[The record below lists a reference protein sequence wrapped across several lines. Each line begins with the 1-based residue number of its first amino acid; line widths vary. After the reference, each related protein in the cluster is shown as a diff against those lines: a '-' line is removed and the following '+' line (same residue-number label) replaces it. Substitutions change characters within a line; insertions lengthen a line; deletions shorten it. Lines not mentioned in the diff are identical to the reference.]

1 MGSPFVVRGPFAKK
15 RVNHGVYL
23 SAMLRIGLTGGIGS
37 GKSTV
42 AKIFEVLGI
51 PVYYA
56 DAASRRLMNEEPE
69 LVKEIIRHF
78 GDKSYIEGKLN
89 RPYIASIVFNNAEK
103 LALLNAISHPATIE
117 DANKWMQQQTTPY
130 IIKEAALIFE
140 SGSAEHLD
148 AVIGVYAPAPL
159 RIKRTMDRDQV
170 TQEEVKKRME
180 RQINEE
186 LKMKLCDHIIVND
199 EQQLVVPQVMAL
211 HKKFLTLT

>member
-1 MGSPFVVRGPFAKK
+1 
-15 RVNHGVYL
+15 
-23 SAMLRIGLTGGIGS
+23 MLRIGLTGGIGS

-56 DAASRRLMNEEPE
+56 DAANRRLVNEDPQ
-69 LVKEIIRHF
+69 IIKNIIQNF
-78 GDKSYIEGKLN
+78 GDNSYVDGKLN
-89 RPYIASIVFNNAEK
+89 RPYIASIVFNNPDK

-117 DANKWMQQQTTPY
+117 DANKWMQQQSSPY
-130 IIKEAALIFE
+130 VIKEAALIFE
-140 SGSAEHLD
+140 SGSAENLD
-148 AVIGVYAPAPL
+148 LVIGVYAPAPL
-159 RIKRTMDRDQV
+159 RIKRTMDRDKI

-186 LKMKLCDHIIVND
+186 LKMKLCDYVVIND

-211 HKKFLTLT
+211 HQKFITSV

>member
-1 MGSPFVVRGPFAKK
+1 
-15 RVNHGVYL
+15 
-23 SAMLRIGLTGGIGS
+23 MLRIGLTGGIGS

-56 DAASRRLMNEEPE
+56 DAASRRLMNEDPQ
-69 LVKEIIRHF
+69 LVKEIIHQF
-78 GDKSYIEGKLN
+78 GEKSYNEGKLN
-89 RPYIASIVFNNAEK
+89 RAYIASIVFNDPEK
-103 LALLNAISHPATIE
+103 LSVLNAISHPATIA
-117 DANKWMQQQTTPY
+117 DANKWIGQQVAPY

-170 TQEEVKKRME
+170 TPEEVKKRME
-180 RQINEE
+180 RQIDEE

-211 HKKFLTLT
+211 HKKFITSI